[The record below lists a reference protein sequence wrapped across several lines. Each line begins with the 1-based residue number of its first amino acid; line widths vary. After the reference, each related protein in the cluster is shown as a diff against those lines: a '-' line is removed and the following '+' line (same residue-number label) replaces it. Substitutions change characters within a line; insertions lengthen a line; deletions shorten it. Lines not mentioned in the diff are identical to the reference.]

1 MNEYVTE
8 QRNGM
13 TIDWDVSIIMD
24 DGIVLKADVF
34 RPTTAAAG
42 PIILSYGPYGKGLSF
57 QQGYPTAWRIL
68 EEKFPDAVYGSS
80 NLYQNWEVVD
90 PEKWVRDGYVCVRV
104 DSRGAGRS
112 QGIVDHHSP
121 RETRDLYECIEWAAS
136 QPWSNGK
143 VGLNGVSY
151 FATNQWRVAALQP
164 PHLAAICVW
173 EGYADRYRDST
184 YHGGIR
190 CTFTRNWQ
198 DMQVKTVQN
207 GVGERGPRSVVTGAL
222 VCGDETLS
230 ESELAERRVAVWEN
244 IASRPFDEEYYRQ
257 RSPDFSKIVVPL
269 LSAGNWGGHGLHL
282 RGNIEGFIRSASRDK
297 WLELHDGEHWA
308 EFYTD
313 YGVSL
318 QKAFFDHFLKG
329 VDNGWDE
336 RKRVQMRI
344 RHLDGGHHDLAG
356 DSWPLPQTQW
366 KKLYIDLLTGGLS
379 SQPSLTDARRSFDA
393 LGDGMDFLTAPLVE
407 PVEIAGPLAAHLL
420 VSSSTSDAD
429 IFLVMRVYDPHG
441 REVVFQGA
449 LDPHMPLAQGW
460 LRASHRALDPSL
472 TQPWRP
478 YHTHTA
484 KQALRADVAVP
495 LAIEIWPT
503 SAYIPAGY
511 RIGLTVRGK
520 DYEYAGEAAHLSN
533 MKNPLRGCGPF
544 IHDDE
549 EDRPKAV
556 YGGTTTLH
564 QSGSFTPYI
573 LIPLTEGR
581 LGN

>member
-1 MNEYVTE
+1 M
-8 QRNGM
+8 
-13 TIDWDVSIIMD
+13 
-24 DGIVLKADVF
+24 
-34 RPTTAAAG
+34 
-42 PIILSYGPYGKGLSF
+42 
-57 QQGYPTAWRIL
+57 
-68 EEKFPDAVYGSS
+68 
-80 NLYQNWEVVD
+80 
-90 PEKWVRDGYVCVRV
+90 
-104 DSRGAGRS
+104 
-112 QGIVDHHSP
+112 
-121 RETRDLYECIEWAAS
+121 
-136 QPWSNGK
+136 
-143 VGLNGVSY
+143 
-151 FATNQWRVAALQP
+151 
-164 PHLAAICVW
+164 
-173 EGYADRYRDST
+173 
-184 YHGGIR
+184 
-190 CTFTRNWQ
+190 
-198 DMQVKTVQN
+198 
-207 GVGERGPRSVVTGAL
+207 
-222 VCGDETLS
+222 
-230 ESELAERRVAVWEN
+230 WEN

-379 SQPSLTDARRSFDA
+379 SQPSLTDAKRSFDA